1 MKSISHIFVLTAI
14 FLSLWG
20 CDKLNLKWNLD
31 KVPKTP
37 IILSTGILA
46 ISNTG
51 VTIEVEIQSDS
62 SSEVLQ
68 RGVCLSTQASPDTNS
83 IVSYQGSGD
92 GIFVCVIDNL
102 SPNTTYY
109 IRSFAKNKVG
119 LAYGEELSFTTTN
132 ISAALAT
139 INTNSPSSITST
151 SAELS
156 STITSTG
163 GSNITTSG
171 VCYGNI
177 PNPSLLDYY
186 TTDGTNSG
194 TFVSALSNLSPNT
207 LYYARAYATN
217 GVGTAYGNQVQFTTS
232 NNSAALATINTNS
245 ASSITSSSAV
255 LSSTITSNG
264 GSNIITSGV
273 CYATTPNPNLLD
285 FYTTDGT
292 NVGTFVSSLTSLSS
306 NTLYYVR
313 AYATNGV
320 GTAYGNQVQFTTSQ
334 TPAISIET
342 FNCST
347 LAGINSLYHGMNGTS
362 APWGLSNNGYN
373 GSCWSAPDPLNSGQ
387 LGTAIGQN
395 HYVGFNRNFQNQGYF
410 ELWVNTYNPG
420 YPNIVP
426 SVYLNG
432 VNIGSCTVIGGQS
445 SSFYWLKVRSPL
457 IQSGNNN
464 IQISFDGSYYQFK
477 IDEIEF
483 FEY

>member
-31 KVPKTP
+31 KVPQTP

-83 IVSYQGSGD
+83 FVSYQGSGD

-171 VCYGNI
+171 VCYGNN

-194 TFVSALSNLSPNT
+194 TFVSTLSNLSPNT

-217 GVGTAYGNQVQFTTS
+217 GVGTAYGNQVQFTT
-232 NNSAALATINTNS
+232 T
-245 ASSITSSSAV
+245 
-255 LSSTITSNG
+255 
-264 GSNIITSGV
+264 
-273 CYATTPNPNLLD
+273 
-285 FYTTDGT
+285 
-292 NVGTFVSSLTSLSS
+292 
-306 NTLYYVR
+306 
-313 AYATNGV
+313 
-320 GTAYGNQVQFTTSQ
+320 Q

-342 FNCST
+342 FNCSS
-347 LAGINSLYHGMNGTS
+347 LSGVNSLYHGMNGTS
-362 APWGLSNNGYN
+362 APWGLSNNGYD

-445 SSFYWLKVRSPL
+445 SSFYWLKARSPL

-464 IQISFDGSYYQFK
+464 IEISFDGSYYQFN